1 MKTVFITGGSRGIG
15 AAAVKKFHK
24 EGYQVVFGYNNA
36 EKEAMALAEEL
47 GAAAIKGDLSDAAD
61 TERLCREALGILGHI
76 DVLVLNAGAALPQKL
91 LTDTTLD
98 EWDRLF
104 DVNVRS
110 MFVCLKT
117 LLPSM
122 IARHSGSIVTVASMW
137 GEVGASCE
145 VAYSASKASVIGLT
159 KAVAKE
165 VGPSGI
171 RVNCVS
177 PGVIATD
184 MNAHLTE
191 EDMRTLCDETALCS
205 IGSAEQA
212 ADAIYMLAS
221 EQSSFITG
229 QVLGVNGGFII

>member
-15 AAAVKKFHK
+15 AAAVRKFHN
-24 EGYQVVFGYNNA
+24 EGYAVAFGYNSA
-36 EKEAMALAEEL
+36 EKEAKKLADSLGVTAL
-47 GAAAIKGDLSDAAD
+47 KGDLSDAAD
-61 TERLCREALGILGHI
+61 TEQLCRRALEALGHI
-76 DVLVLNAGAALPQKL
+76 DVLVLNAGCALPQKL

-110 MFVCLKT
+110 AFVCLKT
-117 LLPSM
+117 LLPAM
-122 IARHSGSIVTVASMW
+122 ISRHSGSIVTVSSMW

-145 VAYSASKASVIGLT
+145 VTYSASKAAVIGLT

-171 RVNCVS
+171 RINCVS

-184 MNAHLTE
+184 MNAHLSQD
-191 EDMRTLCDETALCS
+191 DMQMLCEETALCA
-205 IGSAEQA
+205 IGTAEQA

>member
-15 AAAVKKFHK
+15 AAAVRKFHK
-24 EGYQVVFGYNNA
+24 EGYAVVFGYNKA
-36 EKEAMALAEEL
+36 ENEALALADEL
-47 GAAAIKGDLSDAAD
+47 GVAAIKGDLSDAAD
-61 TERLCREALGILGHI
+61 TERLCEEALKALGHI

-91 LTDTTLD
+91 LTDTSLS

-104 DVNVRS
+104 DINVRS
-110 MFVCLKT
+110 MFLCLKT

-122 IARHSGSIVTVASMW
+122 ISRHSGSIVTVSSMW

-145 VAYSASKASVIGLT
+145 AAYSASKAAVIGLT
-159 KAVAKE
+159 KATAKE

-184 MNAHLTE
+184 MNSHLSAD
-191 EDMRTLCDETALCS
+191 DMQTLCDETALCA

-212 ADAIYMLAS
+212 ADAIYMFAS

-229 QVLGVNGGFII
+229 QVLGVNGGFVI

>member
-76 DVLVLNAGAALPQKL
+76 DVLVLNAGSALPQKL

>member
-76 DVLVLNAGAALPQKL
+76 DVLVLNAGSALPQKL

-191 EDMRTLCDETALCS
+191 VDMRTLCDETALCS

>member
-15 AAAVKKFHK
+15 AAAVRKFHK

-76 DVLVLNAGAALPQKL
+76 DVLVLNAGSALPQKL

>member
-91 LTDTTLD
+91 LTDTPLD